1 MNRHLPDEQLWSLSE
16 SGGTSEDRR
25 HLEECAACTAR
36 YQQLVRDLEVL
47 AGVLQ
52 EPPPVQAPPQPRR
65 APRIR
70 WVPAVAVMTATLLL
84 AWGQDWLRELAS
96 PGSTTGIHHEE
107 IAFLTKEIPLALFA
121 TAEPNPGRLPA
132 RATNFSYLQ
141 AALDGGWPKE
151 PCEPSRASDCEPDP
165 FSRLLEELGH

>member
-1 MNRHLPDEQLWSLSE
+1 MNHHLPDEQLWWLSE
-16 SGGTSEDRR
+16 GGGTSEDRR

-52 EPPPVQAPPQPRR
+52 EPPPVQTSPQPQR
-65 APRIR
+65 ALRIR
-70 WVPAVAVMTATLLL
+70 WVPAVAIMTLTLLL

-96 PGSTTGIHHEE
+96 PGSTTGVRREE
-107 IAFLTKEIPLALFA
+107 IVFLTKEIPLALFA
-121 TAEPNPGRLPA
+121 TAELNPGRLPA

-141 AALDGGWPKE
+141 AALDGGWPAE
-151 PCEPSRASDCEPDP
+151 PCEPSRTSDCEPDL
-165 FSRLLEELGH
+165 FLRLLEELEH